1 MVFSKGNLKI
11 QKQNS
16 QSCNCKNCFLVFEQV
31 IISSKTLSLSCSL
44 EEGNIAVKKQTI
56 SGLLDFKTKFDS
68 KMTGAKK
75 LIIPEIYSYENRK
88 EKIDEGCT

>member
-1 MVFSKGNLKI
+1 MSLNRSL
-11 QKQNS
+11 
-16 QSCNCKNCFLVFEQV
+16 LAP
-31 IISSKTLSLSCSL
+31 KTLSLSCSL

-75 LIIPEIYSYENRK
+75 LIIPEIYSYEKRK